1 LRGGDAWPHGSGH
14 RPRTVGSVRRRR
26 GSQQRTLPRLTGT
39 HQTGIEALLD
49 TAAAPVGGA
58 RTLLRTAAIEHGPL
72 RALGLR
78 AAAAT
83 FLLLVVAVT
92 VWLGRDGYAD
102 ETGPTISFLDAVYYA
117 SVSVTTTGY
126 GDITPVTPFARLM
139 TILVVTPARIG
150 FLLLLV
156 GTTIELLT
164 ERWRDQ
170 FRRERWRRTVNDHYV
185 ICGYGVKGR
194 AAVRALRDDGVPANS
209 IVVVESTSLAAVDA
223 NRDGLT
229 VVTGDCTRAKTLR
242 EARTERA
249 RVIIVATN
257 RDDSSVLT
265 TLTARE
271 LAPDAIIVVAVRE
284 EENRSLLQQSGATS
298 VVTTSETAGRLLGV
312 TSRNPDA
319 ARVVEDL
326 LDTAHGL
333 ILVEREVSA
342 MEIGRSAGVTE
353 GQVPVA
359 VMRSGRLVRIDEP
372 DCMPLREGDLLVSLA
387 GAATGNGPRN
397 TNGKLHGNSEGDGP
411 A

>member
-1 LRGGDAWPHGSGH
+1 MPSRRAG
-14 RPRTVGSVRRRR
+14 RRTRAS
-26 GSQQRTLPRLTGT
+26 
-39 HQTGIEALLD
+39 GIEARLK
-49 TAAAPVGGA
+49 AATGPRREAQA
-58 RTLLRTAAIEHGPL
+58 LLRTAAIQHGPV
-72 RALGLR
+72 RALVVR
-78 AAAAT
+78 AGTAVA
-83 FLLLVVAVT
+83 LLLVVALT
-92 VWLGRDGYAD
+92 VWLGRAGYSD
-102 ETGPTISFLDAVYYA
+102 VTGPTISFLDALYYA

-139 TILVVTPARIG
+139 TILIVTPARIG

-164 ERWRDQ
+164 ERWRED
-170 FRRERWRRTVNDHYV
+170 FRRERWRRIVNDHYV

-194 AAVRALRDDGVPANS
+194 AAVRALRDDGVPTKN

-229 VVTGDCTRAKTLR
+229 VVTGDCTRASTLR
-242 EARTERA
+242 EARAERA
-249 RVIIVATN
+249 RAVIIATN
-257 RDDSSVLT
+257 RDDSAVLT

-271 LAPDAIIVVAVRE
+271 LAPDAVIVVAVRE

-319 ARVVEDL
+319 ARIVEDL

-333 ILVEREVSA
+333 MLVEREITA
-342 MEIGRSAGVTE
+342 EEIAAAPTPIT

-359 VMRSGRLVRIDEP
+359 VMREGRLVRIDDS
-372 DCMPLREGDLLVSLA
+372 DCLPLRKGDLIVSIA
-387 GAATGNGPRN
+387 GAASAEPPTDRQSRRNG
-397 TNGKLHGNSEGDGP
+397 G
-411 A
+411 